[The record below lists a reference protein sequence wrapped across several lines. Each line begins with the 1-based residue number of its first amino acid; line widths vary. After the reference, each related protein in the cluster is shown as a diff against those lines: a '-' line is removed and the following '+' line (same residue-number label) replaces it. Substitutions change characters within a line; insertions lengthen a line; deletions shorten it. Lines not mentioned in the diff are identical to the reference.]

1 MCVIAVYEKGLALN
15 ELELKTCFNGNP
27 NGAGLMYQKDGLVHI
42 EKGFMTWEKFWEA
55 AKKLPSNVDRVFH
68 FRIATSGK
76 ISAACCH
83 PFPITDDYKKMSLA
97 SCDTPM
103 GFAHNGVLGDFE
115 PKKGMKSTYSDSMK
129 FGKEV
134 LFHLGNLLN
143 ERSVRDLIE
152 LYTTSRFAIMTPK
165 NTYMIGSWEQS
176 RESGAFYSNSSYV
189 GTRYFDCMSDLG
201 GMSSKDFNKYFCSD
215 YWDNGYTCDD
225 YTEAIFIERIPV
237 NEKVEDE
244 VIAAIEEQLGVFVYD
259 TSDSNKGKAFKD
271 TTFFFER
278 DLGKKIP
285 ESGTLKVCNREVKW
299 RFLDLDC

>member
-1 MCVIAVYEKGLALN
+1 MCVIAVYEKGLVLN
-15 ELELKTCFNGNP
+15 ENELKNCFTGNP
-27 NGAGLMYQKDGLVHI
+27 NGAGLMYQKGGKVHI
-42 EKGFMTWEKFWEA
+42 EKGFMKWETFWEA
-55 AKKLPSNVDRVFH
+55 AKHLPSDVDRVFH

-83 PFPITDDYKKMSLA
+83 PFPICDDYKRMSLA

-103 GFAHNGVLGDFE
+103 GFAHNGVLDDFE

-176 RESGAFYSNSSYV
+176 RESGAFYSNTSYE
-189 GTRYFDCMSDLG
+189 GYRYLNCAGGSFYGDYASDFFYG
-201 GMSSKDFNKYFCSD
+201 E
-215 YWDNGYTCDD
+215 YTPDD
-225 YTEAIFIERIPV
+225 YTEGILVERFPNTEEIE
-237 NEKVEDE
+237 ND
-244 VIAAIEEQLGVFVYD
+244 IATAIEEQLGVFIYD
-259 TSDSNKGKAFKD
+259 TDDSNAGKFKD
-271 TTFFFER
+271 TTFFIER
-278 DLGKKIP
+278 DPGRRLPDGGI
-285 ESGTLKVCNREVKW
+285 LKVGKRDVKW
-299 RFLDLDC
+299 RRISLK

>member
-97 SCDTPM
+97 SCDTSM
-103 GFAHNGVLGDFE
+103 GFAHNGVLDDFE

-176 RESGAFYSNSSYV
+176 RESGAFYSNTSYEGYRYLTCFGDSFV
-189 GTRYFDCMSDLG
+189 GNYYSNFDYD
-201 GMSSKDFNKYFCSD
+201 
-215 YWDNGYTCDD
+215 GYTQDD
-225 YTEAIFIERIPV
+225 YTEGIFIERLPN
-237 NEKVEDE
+237 NEKAENE
-244 VIAAIEEQLGVFVYD
+244 IAEAIEEQLNVFIYD
-259 TSDSNKGKAFKD
+259 SVDSNVGKLKD
-271 TTFFFER
+271 TTFFIER
-278 DLGKKIP
+278 ELGKRLP
-285 ESGTLKVCNREVKW
+285 ECGIIKVGNQNVKW
-299 RFLDLDC
+299 RRISLDY

>member
-83 PFPITDDYKKMSLA
+83 PFPICDDYKKMSLA
-97 SCDTPM
+97 HCDTPM

-115 PKKGMKSTYSDSMK
+115 PKEGMKSTYSDSMK

-189 GTRYFDCMSDLG
+189 GTRYFDCMSA
-201 GMSSKDFNKYFCSD
+201 KDFNKYFCSD
-215 YWDNGYTCDD
+215 YWDSGYTCDD

-259 TSDSNKGKAFKD
+259 TYDSNKGKAFKD

-299 RFLDLDC
+299 RFLNLDY

>member
-1 MCVIAVYEKGLALN
+1 MCVIAVYEKGLVLN
-15 ELELKTCFNGNP
+15 ENELKNCFTGNP
-27 NGAGLMYQKDGLVHI
+27 NGAGLMYQKDGKVHI
-42 EKGFMTWEKFWEA
+42 EKGFMKWETFWEA
-55 AKKLPSNVDRVFH
+55 AKRLPSDVDRVFH

-83 PFPITDDYKKMSLA
+83 PFPVCDDYKKMSLA

-103 GFAHNGVLGDFE
+103 GFAHNGVLDDFE

-176 RESGAFYSNSSYV
+176 RESGAFYSNTSYE
-189 GTRYFDCMSDLG
+189 GYRYLNCLDGS
-201 GMSSKDFNKYFCSD
+201 FNKCYDSD
-215 YWDNGYTCDD
+215 FFYGEYTPDD
-225 YTEAIFIERIPV
+225 YTEGILVERFPNTEEIE
-237 NEKVEDE
+237 ND
-244 VIAAIEEQLGVFVYD
+244 IATAIEEQLGVFIYD
-259 TSDSNKGKAFKD
+259 TDDSNAGKFKD
-271 TTFFFER
+271 TTFFIER
-278 DLGKKIP
+278 EPGRRLPDGGI
-285 ESGTLKVCNREVKW
+285 LKVGRRDVKW
-299 RFLDLDC
+299 RRISLK